1 MPYSRSNYKIHT
13 PYELMDAVISMSAL
27 IDRAVGASAIGL
39 ASILSSH
46 IRDAQ
51 ILKSHHADGN
61 VSTSALAGAAIQA
74 SHGVLGV
81 FLRSHFAYD
90 SFYTSF
96 SDFVTV
102 SMGGYGAPGLLA
114 IIGISQASGAD
125 ASVPIKCFP
134 TQSFSGSIGWI
145 YVYQSNVVMTGT
157 ARVLFMGLIAS
168 R

>member
-1 MPYSRSNYKIHT
+1 
-13 PYELMDAVISMSAL
+13 MDAVISMSAL

-51 ILKSHHADGN
+51 ILKSHHADAN
-61 VSTSALAGAAIQA
+61 VSTSALAAAAIQA
-74 SHGVLGV
+74 SHGVLGQ
-81 FLRSHFAYD
+81 FLRSHMAYD
-90 SFYTSF
+90 SIYTSF
-96 SDFVTV
+96 SDFLTV
-102 SMGGYGAPGLLA
+102 SMGGYGAPACLWVM
-114 IIGISQASGAD
+114 GISAASGALPSI
-125 ASVPIKCFP
+125 AGTGVTAGQMLPPVVYP

-145 YVYQSNVVMTGT
+145 YILHSNAHMTGT